1 MAGSRCT
8 PEGKGFA
15 GHIRLCFAYL
25 PVEQL
30 VTGVGRLAAATLGL
44 LRAGGHRPVA
54 AL

>member
-30 VTGVGRLAAATLGL
+30 VAGVGRLADATLGL
-44 LRAGGHRPVA
+44 LRAEGNRQVA
-54 AL
+54 AM